1 VEVVRNNIRFG
12 DFGVV
17 LDHFL
22 RSVSVLVCEAG
33 LDEGWGRVWRSLLSK
48 GAIDLSVPDL
58 ATLHQRRSEKW
69 SGNDPDVLA
78 STVAEMDFPLA
89 SEITAA
95 LHAAINRHDLGYTP
109 PAGTQLPAAFAS
121 FAGRRLGWT
130 VDQDQITLV
139 PDVMAGLI
147 ELCRVL
153 IEPGEQVA
161 FFTPAYPPF
170 FDELPQARVQ
180 LVQLPLEAD
189 GVIVDLELEAAL
201 ARGLRALVL
210 TNPHNPTG
218 RVLSRPELEQI
229 AELCD
234 SFGCWVLADEIHAP
248 LVLKGATHTPW
259 LEVSD
264 AARERGIALT
274 SASKAFNVAGLKAA
288 LMITASDRARD
299 AVRRVPSLT
308 DRVGLLGVIAA
319 EAAFTSGD
327 RWLDAVRDQ
336 LAANRQLLGDLLAA
350 EASKINWTMPEASYL
365 AWLDCRALGLGDNP
379 SETFLQRGRVALSRG
394 LDYGREGAG
403 FVRLNFG
410 TSPEHVTEAV
420 RRMARAVS

>member
-1 VEVVRNNIRFG
+1 
-12 DFGVV
+12 
-17 LDHFL
+17 
-22 RSVSVLVCEAG
+22 
-33 LDEGWGRVWRSLLSK
+33 LSD

-58 ATLHQRRSEKW
+58 PTLHQRRSEKW
-69 SGNDPDVLA
+69 SGGEKDVLP

-89 SEITAA
+89 PEITAA
-95 LHAAINRHDLGYTP
+95 LHAAIDRHDLGYTP
-109 PAGTQLPAAFAS
+109 PSGTRLPAAFAG
-121 FAGRRLGWT
+121 FARRRLGWS

-153 IEPGEQVA
+153 VEPGEQVA

-170 FDELPQARVQ
+170 FDELPQARVH
-180 LVQLPLEAD
+180 LVQLPLAAD

-201 ARGLRALVL
+201 AGGVRALVL

-248 LVLKGATHTPW
+248 LVLKGTTHTPW

-274 SASKAFNVAGLKAA
+274 SASKAFNVAGLKTA

-336 LAANRQLLGDLLAA
+336 LTRNRQLLGDLLAA
-350 EASKINWTMPEASYL
+350 EVPKINWSPPQASYL

-379 SETFLQRGRVALSRG
+379 SEMFVQRGKVALSRG

-410 TSPEHVTEAV
+410 TSSEHVTDAV
-420 RRMARAVS
+420 HRMARAMS

>member
-1 VEVVRNNIRFG
+1 MWEELEV
-12 DFGVV
+12 
-17 LDHFL
+17 
-22 RSVSVLVCEAG
+22 A
-33 LDEGWGRVWRSLLSK
+33 LSD

-58 ATLHQRRSEKW
+58 PTLHQRRSEKW
-69 SGNDPDVLA
+69 SGGEEDVLP

-89 SEITAA
+89 PEITAA
-95 LHAAINRHDLGYTP
+95 LHAAIDRHDLGYTP
-109 PAGTQLPAAFAS
+109 PRETRLPAAFAG
-121 FAGRRLGWT
+121 FARRRLGWG

-153 IEPGEQVA
+153 VEPGEQVA

-170 FDELPQARVQ
+170 FDELPQARVH
-180 LVQLPLEAD
+180 LVQLPLAAD

-201 ARGLRALVL
+201 AGGVRALVL

-264 AARERGIALT
+264 TARERGIALT
-274 SASKAFNVAGLKAA
+274 SASKAFNMAGLKAA

-336 LAANRQLLGDLLAA
+336 LAANRGLLGDLLAA
-350 EASKINWTMPEASYL
+350 EVPKINWNSPQAYYL
-365 AWLDCRALGLGDNP
+365 AWLDCRALDLGDNP
-379 SETFLQRGRVALSRG
+379 SEMFLQGGKVALSRG

-410 TSPEHVTEAV
+410 TSSEHVTDAV
-420 RRMARAVS
+420 HRMARAMS